1 MKFPLFF
8 NSILALALLFFAFGC
23 GAEIK
28 EQDKQDAITD
38 AHRPLYHFTPDSMW
52 MNDPNGMVYYDG
64 EYHLFYQ
71 YYPDSTVWGPMHWGH
86 AISTD
91 LIHWE
96 HMPVALYPDVHGW
109 IFSGSAVVDF
119 NNTSGLGSVDK
130 PAMVAIFTYHDPIGE
145 RAGNVDFQTQGIAY
159 STDRGR
165 TWKMYENN
173 PVLKNPGIRDFRDPK
188 VMWHD
193 ASGKWIMTLAVM
205 DHIRFYSSPDLINWN
220 FESEFGKELGAH
232 GGVWECPDLIEMTV
246 ENNQDESKWVLL
258 VSINPGGPNGG
269 SATQYFVGTFDGS
282 VFTSESK
289 EIQWLDY
296 GKDNYAG
303 VTYANIPDSDGRKIF
318 IGWMSNWEYATVVP
332 TEKWRS
338 AMTIPRTLELYKHND
353 YYKVHSLPVSEL
365 HILREDEVKMNS
377 INITGIEELEGKSAQ
392 MPEAMELKLELV
404 IPDGSTATAFGLEF
418 YNTLGEYISIGYDR
432 VNSSFFINRNNSGKV
447 NFSENFSGIHKAPFV
462 LNEGEILDMHIYLDI
477 ASVELFA
484 MNGEVVMTEIFFPNE
499 NFKNLRFFS
508 KDGETELR
516 SGSYYPL
523 KSSKKK

>member
-1 MKFPLFF
+1 MKFSNFF
-8 NSILALALLFFAFGC
+8 HSILAIAILFFAFSC
-23 GAEIK
+23 GTEIK
-28 EQDKQDAITD
+28 GQDKPDRITEV
-38 AHRPLYHFTPDSMW
+38 HRPLYHFTPDSMW

-96 HMPVALYPDVHGW
+96 HMPVALYPDDNGW
-109 IFSGSAVVDF
+109 IFSGSAVVDVD
-119 NNTSGLGSVDK
+119 NTSGLGSADK

-159 STDRGR
+159 SIDRGR
-165 TWKMYENN
+165 TWKMYEKN

-205 DHIRFYSSPDLINWN
+205 DHIRFYSSPDLINWS

-282 VFTSESK
+282 IFTSESK

-332 TEKWRS
+332 TERWRS
-338 AMTIPRTLELYKHND
+338 AMTIPRTLELNKNND
-353 YYKVHSLPVSEL
+353 LYKVHSFPVSEL
-365 HILREDEVKMNS
+365 NILREDEVKMNS
-377 INITGIEELEGKSAQ
+377 FKINGIKEFKSKSEH

-418 YNTLGEYISIGYDR
+418 YNSLGEYISIGYDR
-432 VNSSFFINRNNSGKV
+432 TNSSFYIDRNNTGKV
-447 NFSENFSGIHKAPFV
+447 YFSDNFPGIHKAPFI
-462 LNEGEILDMHIYLDI
+462 LKEGEILDMHLYLDI

-508 KDGETELR
+508 KDGETVLR
-516 SGSYYPL
+516 SGSYNPL
-523 KSSKKK
+523 KSINTR